1 MIRGN
6 KAVKARPVA
15 ALSLVTVILAVVL
28 TLILTFNQNVRAQD
42 FEDTIESE
50 IDMLSEGGAGMSDD
64 MSMDPVPSPSPKP
77 GANAKSTPNASPSGG
92 EPLFEEESLGAMDNG
107 LSDSEMEPLES
118 PFEPPAKASRSE
130 PVAKPVSQPAEKVA
144 PQFPVSDETESSSL
158 SASVPV
164 APASDEPNSQ
174 FESRL
179 AQIYSEHGDPVS
191 DEKWSSL
198 IGARAAELYSV
209 QAGDTLWDLSR
220 TLFADGFYWS
230 RLWAENPEIQNPHQ
244 ISKGQAIR
252 FVGGTEAAPPEIRV
266 VQDQPDPLIE
276 QSNAAFDREDEVQ
289 AIQDLPLA
297 EDKPDIDIEV
307 APIRAKKTESK
318 PILGEAP
325 VYMEDMEGRITQ
337 ADLEAGVVIEQNE
350 LVRRPKIPP
359 SDIER
364 RPVLK
369 DIPRSFAELRPR
381 LPDKTVTIRRR
392 SSVAEKVA
400 AAIVPSHIGF
410 ERRPEPMGSV
420 VEAEAGEYVASLG
433 QTILIE
439 ANEPLRVGSKVY
451 SLRESY
457 KVAGIGFAYEV
468 GGVIRLT
475 ELVDEKKQIY
485 RGQVIY
491 AVGPVRVGS
500 DILLGEP
507 PRVSV
512 STKGRRVTS
521 KLMIAGGG
529 EDADRTMFGDSAIVY
544 LEAGTEGEVQV
555 GDVLSVQA
563 PIGQRRKTKIP
574 EVSSPIG
581 ILKVFAVSGKMASAF
596 VVLATSEIRKGDY
609 TGPAFPTRL
618 PDLVQ
623 EAPRISRAQGE

>member
-1 MIRGN
+1 MSRG
-6 KAVKARPVA
+6 KKTGAT
-15 ALSLVTVILAVVL
+15 LSATAVVL
-28 TLILTFNQNVRAQD
+28 AFLMLNQGVRAQD

-50 IDMLSEGGAGMSDD
+50 IDMLSDSGAGMSDD
-64 MSMDPVPSPSPKP
+64 MSADMSMDPAPSPSPKP
-77 GANAKSTPNASPSGG
+77 GATANSSPNASGSGEQLFDE
-92 EPLFEEESLGAMDNG
+92 EPLGPMEG

-130 PVAKPVSQPAEKVA
+130 PVVPETP
-144 PQFPVSDETESSSL
+144 ETESPSMNAGVS
-158 SASVPV
+158 V
-164 APASDEPNSQ
+164 APVSDEPNSQ

-179 AQIYSEHGDPVS
+179 AQIYTEHGEPVS
-191 DEKWSSL
+191 DEKWTSL
-198 IGARAAELYSV
+198 VGTRAAEMYSV

-289 AIQDLPLA
+289 AIQDLPPA
-297 EDKPDIDIEV
+297 EEKADIDIEI
-307 APIRAKKTESK
+307 APTRAKKAEPK
-318 PILGEAP
+318 PIVGEAP
-325 VYMEDMEGRITQ
+325 VFLEDMEGRITQ

-359 SDIER
+359 SDVER

-381 LPDKTVTIRRR
+381 MPDKTVTIRRR
-392 SSVAEKVA
+392 SSIAEKVA
-400 AAIVPSHIGF
+400 AAIVPSHIGY

-420 VEAEAGEYVASLG
+420 VEAEAGEYVASIG

-439 ANEPLRVGSKVY
+439 ANEPLTVGSKVFTVTE
-451 SLRESY
+451 RY
-457 KVAGIGFAYEV
+457 KVSGIGYAYEV
-468 GGVIRLT
+468 GGVIRLM

-485 RGQVIY
+485 RGQVTY

-500 DILLGEP
+500 DVLLGEP
-507 PRVSV
+507 PRVAV
-512 STKGRRVTS
+512 SSKGRRVTS
-521 KLMIAGGG
+521 KLVIAGGG
-529 EDADRTMFGDSAIVY
+529 EDSDRTMFGDSAIVF
-544 LEAGTEGEVQV
+544 LEAGSENEVQV
-555 GDVLSVQA
+555 GDVLAVQA
-563 PIGQRRKTKIP
+563 RIGERRKSKIP
-574 EVSSPIG
+574 EVTAPIG
-581 ILKVFAVSGKMASAF
+581 ILKVFSVSGKMASAF
-596 VVLATSEIRKGDY
+596 VVLSTSEIRKGDF

-623 EAPRISRAQGE
+623 EAPRVSRAPGE

>member
-1 MIRGN
+1 
-6 KAVKARPVA
+6 
-15 ALSLVTVILAVVL
+15 
-28 TLILTFNQNVRAQD
+28 
-42 FEDTIESE
+42 
-50 IDMLSEGGAGMSDD
+50 MSDD
-64 MSMDPVPSPSPKP
+64 MSADMSMDPAPSPSPKP
-77 GANAKSTPNASPSGG
+77 GATANSSPNASGSGEQLFDE
-92 EPLFEEESLGAMDNG
+92 EPLGPMEG

-130 PVAKPVSQPAEKVA
+130 PVVPETP
-144 PQFPVSDETESSSL
+144 ETESPSMNAGVS
-158 SASVPV
+158 V
-164 APASDEPNSQ
+164 APVSDEPNSQ

-179 AQIYSEHGDPVS
+179 AQIYTEHGEPVS
-191 DEKWSSL
+191 DEKWTSL
-198 IGARAAELYSV
+198 VGTRAAEMYSV

-289 AIQDLPLA
+289 AIQDLPPA
-297 EDKPDIDIEV
+297 EEKADIDIEI
-307 APIRAKKTESK
+307 APTRAKKAEPK
-318 PILGEAP
+318 PIVGEAP
-325 VYMEDMEGRITQ
+325 VFLEDMEGRITQ

-359 SDIER
+359 SDVER

-381 LPDKTVTIRRR
+381 MPDKTVTIRRR
-392 SSVAEKVA
+392 SSIAEKVA
-400 AAIVPSHIGF
+400 AAIVPSHIGY

-420 VEAEAGEYVASLG
+420 VEAEAGEYVASIG

-439 ANEPLRVGSKVY
+439 ANEPLTVGSKVFTVTE
-451 SLRESY
+451 RY
-457 KVAGIGFAYEV
+457 KVSGIGYAYEV
-468 GGVIRLT
+468 GGVIRLM

-485 RGQVIY
+485 RGQVTY

-500 DILLGEP
+500 DVLLGEP
-507 PRVSV
+507 PRVAV
-512 STKGRRVTS
+512 SSKGRRVTS
-521 KLMIAGGG
+521 KLVIAGGG
-529 EDADRTMFGDSAIVY
+529 EDSDRTMFGDSAIVF
-544 LEAGTEGEVQV
+544 LEAGSENEVQV
-555 GDVLSVQA
+555 GDVLAVQA
-563 PIGQRRKTKIP
+563 RIGERRKSKIP
-574 EVSSPIG
+574 EVTAPIG
-581 ILKVFAVSGKMASAF
+581 ILKVFSVSGKMASAF
-596 VVLATSEIRKGDY
+596 VVLSTSEIRKGDF

-623 EAPRISRAQGE
+623 EAPRVSRAPGE

>member
-1 MIRGN
+1 MSRVK
-6 KAVKARPVA
+6 KAGAT
-15 ALSLVTVILAVVL
+15 LSATAVVL
-28 TLILTFNQNVRAQD
+28 AFLVLNQNVRAQD

-50 IDMLSEGGAGMSDD
+50 IDMLSEGGAMPDETG
-64 MSMDPVPSPSPKP
+64 MDPVPSPSPKP
-77 GANAKSTPNASPSGG
+77 GAAANGSSGAT
-92 EPLFEEESLGAMDNG
+92 EPLFEEESLAPMEGI
-107 LSDSEMEPLES
+107 SDSELEPSELEPLES
-118 PFEPPAKASRSE
+118 PFDPPAKAVRSE
-130 PVAKPVSQPAEKVA
+130 PAPQRPAE
-144 PQFPVSDETESSSL
+144 PVVPELPETESPSM
-158 SASVPV
+158 SASAPV
-164 APASDEPNSQ
+164 APGSDEPNSQ

-179 AQIYSEHGDPVS
+179 AQIYSEHGEPVS
-191 DEKWSSL
+191 DEKWSTL
-198 IGARAAELYSV
+198 IGTRAAEMYSV

-289 AIQDLPLA
+289 AIQDLPPP
-297 EDKPDIDIEV
+297 EEKPDIDIEL
-307 APIRAKKTESK
+307 PPTRAKKAESK
-318 PILGEAP
+318 QMVGEAP
-325 VYMEDMEGRITQ
+325 VFMEDMEGRITQ

-359 SDIER
+359 SDVER

-381 LPDKTVTIRRR
+381 IPDKTVTIRRR
-392 SSVAEKVA
+392 SSVAEKIA
-400 AAIVPSHIGF
+400 AAVVPSHIGF

-439 ANEPLRVGSKVY
+439 GNEPLTIGSKVFTVTE
-451 SLRESY
+451 RF
-457 KVAGIGFAYEV
+457 KVSGVGYAYEV

-475 ELVDEKKQIY
+475 ELVDERKQIY
-485 RGQVIY
+485 RGQVVY
-491 AVGPVRVGS
+491 AVAPVRVGS
-500 DILLGEP
+500 DVLLGEP
-507 PRVSV
+507 PRVAI

-521 KLMIAGGG
+521 KLVIAGGG
-529 EDADRTMFGDSAIVY
+529 EDADRSMFGDSAIVY
-544 LEAGTEGEVQV
+544 LEAGSEGEVQV

-563 PIGQRRKTKIP
+563 RIGERRKSKIP
-574 EVSSPIG
+574 EVTAPIG

-596 VVLATSEIRKGDY
+596 VVLSTSEIRKGDF
-609 TGPAFPTRL
+609 TGPSFPTRL

-623 EAPRISRAQGE
+623 EAPRISRAPGE

>member
-1 MIRGN
+1 MSRVK
-6 KAVKARPVA
+6 KAGAT
-15 ALSLVTVILAVVL
+15 LSATAVVL
-28 TLILTFNQNVRAQD
+28 AFLMLNQNVRAQD

-50 IDMLSEGGAGMSDD
+50 IDMLSEGGAMPDETG
-64 MSMDPVPSPSPKP
+64 MDPVPSPSPKP
-77 GANAKSTPNASPSGG
+77 GAAANGSSGAT
-92 EPLFEEESLGAMDNG
+92 EPLFEEESLAPMEGI
-107 LSDSEMEPLES
+107 SDSELEPSELEPLES
-118 PFEPPAKASRSE
+118 PFDPPAKAARSE
-130 PVAKPVSQPAEKVA
+130 PAPQRPAE
-144 PQFPVSDETESSSL
+144 PVVPELPETESPSM
-158 SASVPV
+158 SASAPV
-164 APASDEPNSQ
+164 APGSDEPNSQ

-179 AQIYSEHGDPVS
+179 AQIYSEHGEPVS
-191 DEKWSSL
+191 DEKWSTL
-198 IGARAAELYSV
+198 IGTRAAEMYSV

-289 AIQDLPLA
+289 AIQDLPPP
-297 EDKPDIDIEV
+297 EEKPDIDIEL
-307 APIRAKKTESK
+307 PPTRAKKAESK
-318 PILGEAP
+318 QMVGQAP
-325 VYMEDMEGRITQ
+325 VFMEDMEGRITQ

-359 SDIER
+359 SDVER

-381 LPDKTVTIRRR
+381 IPDKTVTIRRR
-392 SSVAEKVA
+392 SSVAEKIA
-400 AAIVPSHIGF
+400 AAVVPSHIGF

-439 ANEPLRVGSKVY
+439 GNEPLTIGSKVFTVTE
-451 SLRESY
+451 RF
-457 KVAGIGFAYEV
+457 KVSGVGYAYEV

-475 ELVDEKKQIY
+475 ELVDERKQIY
-485 RGQVIY
+485 RGQVVY

-500 DILLGEP
+500 DVLLGEP
-507 PRVSV
+507 PRVAI

-521 KLMIAGGG
+521 KLVIAGGG
-529 EDADRTMFGDSAIVY
+529 EDADRSMFGDSAIVY
-544 LEAGTEGEVQV
+544 LEAGSEGEVQV

-563 PIGQRRKTKIP
+563 RIGERRKSKIP
-574 EVSSPIG
+574 DVTAPIG

-596 VVLATSEIRKGDY
+596 VVLSTSEIRKGDF
-609 TGPAFPTRL
+609 TGPSFPTRL

-623 EAPRISRAQGE
+623 EAPRISRAPGE

>member
-1 MIRGN
+1 MSRG
-6 KAVKARPVA
+6 KKTGAT
-15 ALSLVTVILAVVL
+15 LSATAVVL
-28 TLILTFNQNVRAQD
+28 AFLMLNQGVRAQD

-50 IDMLSEGGAGMSDD
+50 IDMLSDSGAGMSDD
-64 MSMDPVPSPSPKP
+64 MSTDMSMDPAPSPSPKP
-77 GANAKSTPNASPSGG
+77 GATANSSPNASGSGEQLFDE
-92 EPLFEEESLGAMDNG
+92 EPLGPMEG

-130 PVAKPVSQPAEKVA
+130 PVVPEA
-144 PQFPVSDETESSSL
+144 PETESPSMNAGVS
-158 SASVPV
+158 V
-164 APASDEPNSQ
+164 APGSDEPNSQ

-179 AQIYSEHGDPVS
+179 AQIYTEHGEPVS
-191 DEKWSSL
+191 DEKWTSL
-198 IGARAAELYSV
+198 VGTRAAEMYSV

-289 AIQDLPLA
+289 AIQDLPPA
-297 EDKPDIDIEV
+297 EEKTDIDIEI
-307 APIRAKKTESK
+307 APTRAKKAEPK
-318 PILGEAP
+318 PIVGEAP
-325 VYMEDMEGRITQ
+325 VFLEDMEGRITQ

-359 SDIER
+359 SDVER

-381 LPDKTVTIRRR
+381 MPDKTVTIRRR
-392 SSVAEKVA
+392 SSIAEKVA
-400 AAIVPSHIGF
+400 AAIVPSHIGY

-420 VEAEAGEYVASLG
+420 VEAEAGEYVASIG

-439 ANEPLRVGSKVY
+439 ANEPLTVGSKVFTVTE
-451 SLRESY
+451 RY
-457 KVAGIGFAYEV
+457 KVSGIGYAYEV
-468 GGVIRLT
+468 GGVIRLM

-485 RGQVIY
+485 RGQVTY

-500 DILLGEP
+500 DVLLGEP
-507 PRVSV
+507 PRVAV
-512 STKGRRVTS
+512 SSKGRRVTS
-521 KLMIAGGG
+521 KLVIAGGG
-529 EDADRTMFGDSAIVY
+529 EDSDRTMFGDSAIVF
-544 LEAGTEGEVQV
+544 LEAGSENEVQV
-555 GDVLSVQA
+555 GDVLAVQA
-563 PIGQRRKTKIP
+563 RIGERRKSKIP
-574 EVSSPIG
+574 EVTAPIG
-581 ILKVFAVSGKMASAF
+581 ILKVFSVSGKMASAF
-596 VVLATSEIRKGDY
+596 VVLSTSEIRRGDF

-623 EAPRISRAQGE
+623 EAPRVSRAPGE

>member
-1 MIRGN
+1 MSRVK
-6 KAVKARPVA
+6 KAGAT
-15 ALSLVTVILAVVL
+15 LSATAVVL
-28 TLILTFNQNVRAQD
+28 AFLVLNQNVRAQD

-50 IDMLSEGGAGMSDD
+50 IDMLSEGGAMPDETG
-64 MSMDPVPSPSPKP
+64 MDPVPSPSPKP
-77 GANAKSTPNASPSGG
+77 GAAANGSSGAT
-92 EPLFEEESLGAMDNG
+92 EPLFEEESLAPMEGI
-107 LSDSEMEPLES
+107 SDSELEPSELEPLES
-118 PFEPPAKASRSE
+118 PFDPPAKAARSE
-130 PVAKPVSQPAEKVA
+130 PAPQRPAE
-144 PQFPVSDETESSSL
+144 PVVPELPETESPSM
-158 SASVPV
+158 SASAPV
-164 APASDEPNSQ
+164 APGSDEPNSQ

-179 AQIYSEHGDPVS
+179 AQIYSEHGEPVS
-191 DEKWSSL
+191 DEKWSTL
-198 IGARAAELYSV
+198 IGTRAAEMYSV

-289 AIQDLPLA
+289 AIQDLPPP
-297 EDKPDIDIEV
+297 EEKPDIDIEL
-307 APIRAKKTESK
+307 PPTRAKKAESK
-318 PILGEAP
+318 QMVGEAP
-325 VYMEDMEGRITQ
+325 VFMEDMEGRITQ

-359 SDIER
+359 SDVER

-381 LPDKTVTIRRR
+381 IPDKTVTIRRR
-392 SSVAEKVA
+392 SSVAEKIA
-400 AAIVPSHIGF
+400 AAVVPSHIGF

-439 ANEPLRVGSKVY
+439 GNEPLTIGSKVFTVTE
-451 SLRESY
+451 RF
-457 KVAGIGFAYEV
+457 KVSGVGYAYEV

-475 ELVDEKKQIY
+475 ELVDERKQIY
-485 RGQVIY
+485 RGQVVY

-500 DILLGEP
+500 DVLLGEP
-507 PRVSV
+507 PRVAI

-521 KLMIAGGG
+521 KLVIAGGG
-529 EDADRTMFGDSAIVY
+529 EDADRSMFGDSAIVY
-544 LEAGTEGEVQV
+544 LEASNEGEVQV

-563 PIGQRRKTKIP
+563 RIGERRKSKIP
-574 EVSSPIG
+574 DVTAPIG

-596 VVLATSEIRKGDY
+596 VVLSTSEIRKGDF
-609 TGPAFPTRL
+609 TGPSFPTRL

-623 EAPRISRAQGE
+623 EAPRISRAPGE

>member
-1 MIRGN
+1 MSRG
-6 KAVKARPVA
+6 KKTGAT
-15 ALSLVTVILAVVL
+15 LSATAVVL
-28 TLILTFNQNVRAQD
+28 AFLMLNQGVRAQD

-50 IDMLSEGGAGMSDD
+50 IDMLSDSGAGMSDD
-64 MSMDPVPSPSPKP
+64 MSADMSMDPAPSPSPKP
-77 GANAKSTPNASPSGG
+77 GATANSSPNASGSGEQLFDE
-92 EPLFEEESLGAMDNG
+92 EPLGPMEG

-130 PVAKPVSQPAEKVA
+130 PVVPETP
-144 PQFPVSDETESSSL
+144 ETESPSMNAGVS
-158 SASVPV
+158 V
-164 APASDEPNSQ
+164 APVSDEPNSQ

-179 AQIYSEHGDPVS
+179 AQIYTEHGEPVS
-191 DEKWSSL
+191 DEKWTSL
-198 IGARAAELYSV
+198 VGTRAAEMYSV

-289 AIQDLPLA
+289 AIQDLPPA
-297 EDKPDIDIEV
+297 EEKADIDIEI
-307 APIRAKKTESK
+307 APTRAKKAEPK
-318 PILGEAP
+318 PIVGEAP
-325 VYMEDMEGRITQ
+325 VFLEDMEGRITQ

-359 SDIER
+359 SDVER

-381 LPDKTVTIRRR
+381 MPDKTVTIRRR
-392 SSVAEKVA
+392 SSIAEKVA
-400 AAIVPSHIGF
+400 AAIVPSHIGY

-420 VEAEAGEYVASLG
+420 VEAEAGEDVASIG

-439 ANEPLRVGSKVY
+439 ANEPLTVGSKVFTVTE
-451 SLRESY
+451 RY
-457 KVAGIGFAYEV
+457 KVSGIGYAYEV
-468 GGVIRLT
+468 GGVIRLM

-485 RGQVIY
+485 RGQVTY

-500 DILLGEP
+500 DVLLGEP
-507 PRVSV
+507 PRVAV
-512 STKGRRVTS
+512 SSKGRRVTS
-521 KLMIAGGG
+521 KLVIAGGG
-529 EDADRTMFGDSAIVY
+529 EDSDRTMFGDSAIVF
-544 LEAGTEGEVQV
+544 LEAGSENEVQV
-555 GDVLSVQA
+555 GDVLAVQA
-563 PIGQRRKTKIP
+563 RIGERRKSKIP
-574 EVSSPIG
+574 EVTAPIG
-581 ILKVFAVSGKMASAF
+581 ILKVFSVSGKMASAF
-596 VVLATSEIRKGDY
+596 VVLSTSEIRKGDF

-623 EAPRISRAQGE
+623 EAPRVSRAPGE

>member
-1 MIRGN
+1 MSRVK
-6 KAVKARPVA
+6 KAGAT
-15 ALSLVTVILAVVL
+15 LSATAVVL
-28 TLILTFNQNVRAQD
+28 AFLVLNQNVRAQD

-50 IDMLSEGGAGMSDD
+50 IDMLSEGGAMPGETG
-64 MSMDPVPSPSPKP
+64 MDPVPSPSPKP
-77 GANAKSTPNASPSGG
+77 GAAANGSSGAT
-92 EPLFEEESLGAMDNG
+92 EPLFEEESLAPMEGI
-107 LSDSEMEPLES
+107 SDSELEPLES
-118 PFEPPAKASRSE
+118 PFDPPAKAARSE
-130 PVAKPVSQPAEKVA
+130 PAPQRPAE
-144 PQFPVSDETESSSL
+144 PVVPELPETESPSM
-158 SASVPV
+158 SASAPV
-164 APASDEPNSQ
+164 APGSDEPNSQ

-179 AQIYSEHGDPVS
+179 AQIYSEHGEPVS
-191 DEKWSSL
+191 DEKWSTL
-198 IGARAAELYSV
+198 IGTRAAEMYSV

-289 AIQDLPLA
+289 AIQDLPPP
-297 EDKPDIDIEV
+297 EEKPDIDIEL
-307 APIRAKKTESK
+307 PPTRAKKAESK
-318 PILGEAP
+318 QMVGEAP
-325 VYMEDMEGRITQ
+325 VFMEDMEGRITQ

-359 SDIER
+359 SDVER

-381 LPDKTVTIRRR
+381 IPDKTVTIRRR
-392 SSVAEKVA
+392 SSVAEKIA
-400 AAIVPSHIGF
+400 AAVVPSHIGF

-439 ANEPLRVGSKVY
+439 GNEPLTIGSKVFTVTE
-451 SLRESY
+451 RF
-457 KVAGIGFAYEV
+457 KVSGVGYAYEV

-475 ELVDEKKQIY
+475 ELVDERKQIY
-485 RGQVIY
+485 RGQVVY

-500 DILLGEP
+500 DVLLGEP
-507 PRVSV
+507 PRVAI

-521 KLMIAGGG
+521 KLVIAGGG
-529 EDADRTMFGDSAIVY
+529 EDADRSMFGDSAIVY
-544 LEAGTEGEVQV
+544 LEAGSEGEVQV

-563 PIGQRRKTKIP
+563 RIGERRKSKIP
-574 EVSSPIG
+574 EVTAPIG

-596 VVLATSEIRKGDY
+596 VVLSTSEIRKGDF
-609 TGPAFPTRL
+609 TGPSFPTRL

-623 EAPRISRAQGE
+623 EAPRISRAPGE

>member
-1 MIRGN
+1 MSRG
-6 KAVKARPVA
+6 KKTGAT
-15 ALSLVTVILAVVL
+15 LSATAVVL
-28 TLILTFNQNVRAQD
+28 AFLMLNQGVRAQD

-50 IDMLSEGGAGMSDD
+50 IDMLSDSGAGMSDD
-64 MSMDPVPSPSPKP
+64 MSADMSMDPAPSPSPKP
-77 GANAKSTPNASPSGG
+77 GATANSSPNASGSGEQLFDE
-92 EPLFEEESLGAMDNG
+92 EPLGPMEG

-130 PVAKPVSQPAEKVA
+130 PVVPETP
-144 PQFPVSDETESSSL
+144 ETESPTMNAGVS
-158 SASVPV
+158 V
-164 APASDEPNSQ
+164 APGSDEPNSQ

-179 AQIYSEHGDPVS
+179 AQIYTEHGEPVS
-191 DEKWSSL
+191 DEKWTSL
-198 IGARAAELYSV
+198 VGTRAAEMYSV

-289 AIQDLPLA
+289 AIQDLPPA
-297 EDKPDIDIEV
+297 EEKADIDIEI
-307 APIRAKKTESK
+307 APTRAKKAEPK
-318 PILGEAP
+318 PIVGEAP
-325 VYMEDMEGRITQ
+325 VFLEDMEGRITQ

-359 SDIER
+359 SDVER

-381 LPDKTVTIRRR
+381 MPDKTVTIRRR
-392 SSVAEKVA
+392 SSIAEKVA
-400 AAIVPSHIGF
+400 AAIVPSHIGY

-420 VEAEAGEYVASLG
+420 VEAEAGEYVASIG

-439 ANEPLRVGSKVY
+439 ANEPLTVGSKVFTVTE
-451 SLRESY
+451 RY
-457 KVAGIGFAYEV
+457 KVSGIGYAYEV
-468 GGVIRLT
+468 GGVIRLM

-485 RGQVIY
+485 RGQVTY

-500 DILLGEP
+500 DVLLGEP
-507 PRVSV
+507 PRVAV
-512 STKGRRVTS
+512 SSKGRRVTS
-521 KLMIAGGG
+521 KLVIAGGG
-529 EDADRTMFGDSAIVY
+529 EDSDRTMFGDSAIVF
-544 LEAGTEGEVQV
+544 LEAGSENEVQV
-555 GDVLSVQA
+555 GDVLAVQA
-563 PIGQRRKTKIP
+563 RIGERRKSKIP
-574 EVSSPIG
+574 EVTAPIG
-581 ILKVFAVSGKMASAF
+581 ILKVFSVSGKMASAF
-596 VVLATSEIRKGDY
+596 VVLSTSEIRKGDF

-623 EAPRISRAQGE
+623 EAPRVSRAPGE

>member
-1 MIRGN
+1 MSRVK
-6 KAVKARPVA
+6 KAGAT
-15 ALSLVTVILAVVL
+15 LSATAVVL
-28 TLILTFNQNVRAQD
+28 AFLVLNQNVRAQD

-50 IDMLSEGGAGMSDD
+50 IDMLSEGGAMPGETG
-64 MSMDPVPSPSPKP
+64 MDPVPSPSPKP
-77 GANAKSTPNASPSGG
+77 GAAANGSSGAT
-92 EPLFEEESLGAMDNG
+92 EPLFEEESLAPMEGI
-107 LSDSEMEPLES
+107 SDSELEPSELEPLES
-118 PFEPPAKASRSE
+118 PFDPPAKAARSE
-130 PVAKPVSQPAEKVA
+130 PAPQRPAE
-144 PQFPVSDETESSSL
+144 PVVPELPETESPSM
-158 SASVPV
+158 SASAPV
-164 APASDEPNSQ
+164 APGSDEPNSQ

-179 AQIYSEHGDPVS
+179 AQIYSEHGEPVS
-191 DEKWSSL
+191 DEKWSTL
-198 IGARAAELYSV
+198 IGTRAAEMYSV

-289 AIQDLPLA
+289 AIQDLPPP
-297 EDKPDIDIEV
+297 EEKPDIDIEL
-307 APIRAKKTESK
+307 PPTRAKKAESK
-318 PILGEAP
+318 QMVGQAP
-325 VYMEDMEGRITQ
+325 VFMEDMEGRITQ

-359 SDIER
+359 SDVER

-381 LPDKTVTIRRR
+381 IPDKTVTIRRR
-392 SSVAEKVA
+392 SSVAEKIA
-400 AAIVPSHIGF
+400 AAVVPSHIGF

-439 ANEPLRVGSKVY
+439 GNEPLTIGSKVFTVTE
-451 SLRESY
+451 RF
-457 KVAGIGFAYEV
+457 KVSGVGYAYEV

-475 ELVDEKKQIY
+475 ELVDERKQIY
-485 RGQVIY
+485 RGQVVY

-500 DILLGEP
+500 DVLLGEP
-507 PRVSV
+507 PRVAI

-521 KLMIAGGG
+521 KLVIAGGG
-529 EDADRTMFGDSAIVY
+529 EDADRSMFGDSAIVY
-544 LEAGTEGEVQV
+544 LEAGSEGEVQV

-563 PIGQRRKTKIP
+563 RIGERRKSKIP
-574 EVSSPIG
+574 DVTAPIG

-596 VVLATSEIRKGDY
+596 VVLSTSEIRKGDF
-609 TGPAFPTRL
+609 TGPSFPTRL

-623 EAPRISRAQGE
+623 EAPRISRAPGE

>member
-1 MIRGN
+1 MSRG
-6 KAVKARPVA
+6 KKTGAT
-15 ALSLVTVILAVVL
+15 LSATAVVL
-28 TLILTFNQNVRAQD
+28 AFLMLNQGVRAQD

-50 IDMLSEGGAGMSDD
+50 IDMLSDSGAGMSDD
-64 MSMDPVPSPSPKP
+64 MSTDMSMDPAPSPSPKP
-77 GANAKSTPNASPSGG
+77 GATANSSPNASGSGEQLFDE
-92 EPLFEEESLGAMDNG
+92 EPLGPMEG

-130 PVAKPVSQPAEKVA
+130 PVVPETP
-144 PQFPVSDETESSSL
+144 ETESPTMNAGVS
-158 SASVPV
+158 V
-164 APASDEPNSQ
+164 APGSDEPNSQ

-179 AQIYSEHGDPVS
+179 AQIYTEHGEPVS
-191 DEKWSSL
+191 DEKWTSL
-198 IGARAAELYSV
+198 VGTRAAEMYSV

-289 AIQDLPLA
+289 AIQDLPPA
-297 EDKPDIDIEV
+297 EEKADIDIEI
-307 APIRAKKTESK
+307 APTRAKKAEPK
-318 PILGEAP
+318 PIVGEAP
-325 VYMEDMEGRITQ
+325 VFLEDMEGRITQ

-359 SDIER
+359 SDVER

-381 LPDKTVTIRRR
+381 MPDKTVTIRRR
-392 SSVAEKVA
+392 SSIAEKVA
-400 AAIVPSHIGF
+400 AAIVPSHIGY

-420 VEAEAGEYVASLG
+420 VEAEAGEYVASIG

-439 ANEPLRVGSKVY
+439 ANEPLTVGSKVFTVTE
-451 SLRESY
+451 RY
-457 KVAGIGFAYEV
+457 KVSGIGYAYEV
-468 GGVIRLT
+468 GGVIRLM

-485 RGQVIY
+485 RGQVTY

-500 DILLGEP
+500 DVLLGEP
-507 PRVSV
+507 PRVAV
-512 STKGRRVTS
+512 SSKGRRVTS
-521 KLMIAGGG
+521 KLVIAGGG
-529 EDADRTMFGDSAIVY
+529 EDSDRTMFGDSAIVF
-544 LEAGTEGEVQV
+544 LEAGSENEVQV
-555 GDVLSVQA
+555 GDVLAVQA
-563 PIGQRRKTKIP
+563 RIGERRKSKIP
-574 EVSSPIG
+574 EVTAPIG
-581 ILKVFAVSGKMASAF
+581 ILKVFSVSGKMASAF
-596 VVLATSEIRKGDY
+596 VVLSTSEIRKGDF

-623 EAPRISRAQGE
+623 EAPRVSRAPGE

>member
-1 MIRGN
+1 MSRG
-6 KAVKARPVA
+6 KKTGAT
-15 ALSLVTVILAVVL
+15 LSATAVVL
-28 TLILTFNQNVRAQD
+28 AFLMLNQGVRAQD

-50 IDMLSEGGAGMSDD
+50 IDMLSDSGAGMSDD
-64 MSMDPVPSPSPKP
+64 MSADMSMDPAPSPSPKP
-77 GANAKSTPNASPSGG
+77 GATANSSPNASGSGEQLFDE
-92 EPLFEEESLGAMDNG
+92 EPLGPMEG

-130 PVAKPVSQPAEKVA
+130 PVVPETP
-144 PQFPVSDETESSSL
+144 ETESPSMNAGVS
-158 SASVPV
+158 V
-164 APASDEPNSQ
+164 APVSDEPNSQ

-179 AQIYSEHGDPVS
+179 AQIYTEHGEPVS
-191 DEKWSSL
+191 DEKWISL
-198 IGARAAELYSV
+198 VGTRAAEMYSV

-252 FVGGTEAAPPEIRV
+252 FVGGTEAVPPEIRV

-289 AIQDLPLA
+289 AIQDLPPA
-297 EDKPDIDIEV
+297 EEKADIDIEI
-307 APIRAKKTESK
+307 APTRAKKAEPK
-318 PILGEAP
+318 PIVGEAP
-325 VYMEDMEGRITQ
+325 VFLEDMEGRITQ

-359 SDIER
+359 SDVER

-381 LPDKTVTIRRR
+381 MPDKTVTIRRR
-392 SSVAEKVA
+392 SSIAEKVA
-400 AAIVPSHIGF
+400 AAIVPSHIGY

-420 VEAEAGEYVASLG
+420 VEAEAGEYVASIG

-439 ANEPLRVGSKVY
+439 ANEPLTVGSKVFTVTE
-451 SLRESY
+451 RY
-457 KVAGIGFAYEV
+457 KVSGIGYAYEV
-468 GGVIRLT
+468 GGVIRLM

-485 RGQVIY
+485 RGQVTY

-500 DILLGEP
+500 DVLLGEP
-507 PRVSV
+507 PRVAV
-512 STKGRRVTS
+512 SSKGRRVTS
-521 KLMIAGGG
+521 KLVIAGGG
-529 EDADRTMFGDSAIVY
+529 EDSDRTMFGDSAIVF
-544 LEAGTEGEVQV
+544 LEAGSENEVQV
-555 GDVLSVQA
+555 GDVLAVQA
-563 PIGQRRKTKIP
+563 RIGERRKSKIP
-574 EVSSPIG
+574 EVTAPIG
-581 ILKVFAVSGKMASAF
+581 ILKVFSVSGKMASAF
-596 VVLATSEIRKGDY
+596 VVLSTSEIRKGDF

-623 EAPRISRAQGE
+623 EAPRVSRAPGE

>member
-1 MIRGN
+1 MSRVK
-6 KAVKARPVA
+6 KAGAT
-15 ALSLVTVILAVVL
+15 LSATAVVL
-28 TLILTFNQNVRAQD
+28 AFLMLNQNVRAQD

-50 IDMLSEGGAGMSDD
+50 IDMLSEGGAMPDETG
-64 MSMDPVPSPSPKP
+64 MDPVPSPSPKP
-77 GANAKSTPNASPSGG
+77 GAAANGSSGAT
-92 EPLFEEESLGAMDNG
+92 EPLFEEESLAPMEGI
-107 LSDSEMEPLES
+107 SDSELEPSELEPLES
-118 PFEPPAKASRSE
+118 PFDPPAKAARSE
-130 PVAKPVSQPAEKVA
+130 PAPQRPAE
-144 PQFPVSDETESSSL
+144 PVVPELPETESPSM
-158 SASVPV
+158 SASAPV
-164 APASDEPNSQ
+164 APGSDEPNSQ

-179 AQIYSEHGDPVS
+179 AQIYSEHGEPVS
-191 DEKWSSL
+191 DEKWSTL
-198 IGARAAELYSV
+198 IGTRAAEMYSV

-289 AIQDLPLA
+289 AIQDLPPP
-297 EDKPDIDIEV
+297 EEKPDIDIEL
-307 APIRAKKTESK
+307 PPTRAKKAESK
-318 PILGEAP
+318 QMVGEAP
-325 VYMEDMEGRITQ
+325 VFMEDMEGRITQ

-359 SDIER
+359 SDVER

-381 LPDKTVTIRRR
+381 IPDKTVTIRRR
-392 SSVAEKVA
+392 SSVAEKIA
-400 AAIVPSHIGF
+400 AAVVPSHIGF

-439 ANEPLRVGSKVY
+439 GNEPLTIGSKVFTVTE
-451 SLRESY
+451 RF
-457 KVAGIGFAYEV
+457 KVSGVGYAYEV

-475 ELVDEKKQIY
+475 ELVDERKQIY
-485 RGQVIY
+485 RGQVVY

-500 DILLGEP
+500 DVLLGEP
-507 PRVSV
+507 PRVAI

-521 KLMIAGGG
+521 KLVIAGGG
-529 EDADRTMFGDSAIVY
+529 EDADRSMFGDSAIVY
-544 LEAGTEGEVQV
+544 LEAGSEGEVQV

-563 PIGQRRKTKIP
+563 RIGERRKSKIP
-574 EVSSPIG
+574 EVTAPIG

-596 VVLATSEIRKGDY
+596 VVLSTSEIRKGDF
-609 TGPAFPTRL
+609 TGPSFPTRL

-623 EAPRISRAQGE
+623 EAPRISRAPEE

>member
-1 MIRGN
+1 MSRVK
-6 KAVKARPVA
+6 KAGAT
-15 ALSLVTVILAVVL
+15 LSATAVVL
-28 TLILTFNQNVRAQD
+28 AFLVLNQNVRAQD

-50 IDMLSEGGAGMSDD
+50 IDMLSEGGAMPDETG
-64 MSMDPVPSPSPKP
+64 MDPVPSPSPKP
-77 GANAKSTPNASPSGG
+77 GAAANGSSGAT
-92 EPLFEEESLGAMDNG
+92 EPLFEEESLAPMEGI
-107 LSDSEMEPLES
+107 SDSELEPSELEPLES
-118 PFEPPAKASRSE
+118 PFDPPAKAARSE
-130 PVAKPVSQPAEKVA
+130 PAPQRPAE
-144 PQFPVSDETESSSL
+144 PVVPELLETESPSM
-158 SASVPV
+158 SASAPV
-164 APASDEPNSQ
+164 APGSDEPNSQ

-179 AQIYSEHGDPVS
+179 AQIYSEHGEPVS
-191 DEKWSSL
+191 DEKWSTL
-198 IGARAAELYSV
+198 IGTRAAEMYSV

-289 AIQDLPLA
+289 AIQDLPPP
-297 EDKPDIDIEV
+297 EEKPDIEIEL
-307 APIRAKKTESK
+307 PPTRAKKAESK
-318 PILGEAP
+318 QMVGEAP
-325 VYMEDMEGRITQ
+325 VFMEDMEGRITQ

-359 SDIER
+359 SDVER

-381 LPDKTVTIRRR
+381 IPDKTVTIRRR
-392 SSVAEKVA
+392 SSVAEKIA
-400 AAIVPSHIGF
+400 AAVVPSHIGF

-439 ANEPLRVGSKVY
+439 GNEPLTIGSKVFTVTE
-451 SLRESY
+451 RF
-457 KVAGIGFAYEV
+457 KVSGVGYAYEV

-475 ELVDEKKQIY
+475 ELVDERKQIY
-485 RGQVIY
+485 RGQVVY

-500 DILLGEP
+500 DVLLGEP
-507 PRVSV
+507 PRVAI

-521 KLMIAGGG
+521 KLVIAGGG
-529 EDADRTMFGDSAIVY
+529 EDADRSMFGDSAIVY
-544 LEAGTEGEVQV
+544 LEAGSEGEVQV

-563 PIGQRRKTKIP
+563 RIGERRKSKIP
-574 EVSSPIG
+574 DVTAPIG

-596 VVLATSEIRKGDY
+596 VVLSTSEIRKGDF
-609 TGPAFPTRL
+609 TGPSFPTRL

-623 EAPRISRAQGE
+623 EAPRISRAPGE

>member
-1 MIRGN
+1 MSRVK
-6 KAVKARPVA
+6 KAGA
-15 ALSLVTVILAVVL
+15 ALSATAVVL
-28 TLILTFNQNVRAQD
+28 AFLVLNQNVRAQD

-50 IDMLSEGGAGMSDD
+50 IDMLSEGGAMPGETG
-64 MSMDPVPSPSPKP
+64 MDPVPSPSPKP
-77 GANAKSTPNASPSGG
+77 GAAANGSSGAT
-92 EPLFEEESLGAMDNG
+92 EPLFEEESLAPMEGI
-107 LSDSEMEPLES
+107 SDSELEPSELEPLES
-118 PFEPPAKASRSE
+118 PFDPPAKAARSE
-130 PVAKPVSQPAEKVA
+130 PAPQRPAE
-144 PQFPVSDETESSSL
+144 PVVPELPETESPSM
-158 SASVPV
+158 SASAPV
-164 APASDEPNSQ
+164 APGSDEPNSQ

-179 AQIYSEHGDPVS
+179 AQIYSEHGEPVS
-191 DEKWSSL
+191 DEKWSAL
-198 IGARAAELYSV
+198 IGTRAAEMYSV

-289 AIQDLPLA
+289 AIQDLPPP
-297 EDKPDIDIEV
+297 EEKPDIDIEL
-307 APIRAKKTESK
+307 PPTRAKKAESK
-318 PILGEAP
+318 QMVGEAP
-325 VYMEDMEGRITQ
+325 VFMEDMEGRITQ

-359 SDIER
+359 SDVER

-381 LPDKTVTIRRR
+381 IPDKTVTIRRR
-392 SSVAEKVA
+392 SSVAEKIA
-400 AAIVPSHIGF
+400 AAVVPSHIGF

-439 ANEPLRVGSKVY
+439 GNEPLTIGSKVFTVTE
-451 SLRESY
+451 RF
-457 KVAGIGFAYEV
+457 KVSGVGYAYEV

-475 ELVDEKKQIY
+475 ELVDERKQIY
-485 RGQVIY
+485 RGQVVY

-500 DILLGEP
+500 DVLLGEP
-507 PRVSV
+507 PRVAI

-521 KLMIAGGG
+521 KLVIAGGG
-529 EDADRTMFGDSAIVY
+529 EDADRSMFGDSAIVY
-544 LEAGTEGEVQV
+544 LEAGSEGEVQV

-563 PIGQRRKTKIP
+563 RIGERRKSKIP
-574 EVSSPIG
+574 DVTAPIG

-596 VVLATSEIRKGDY
+596 VVLSTSEIRKGDF
-609 TGPAFPTRL
+609 TGPSFPTRL

-623 EAPRISRAQGE
+623 EAPRISRAPGE

>member
-1 MIRGN
+1 MSRVK
-6 KAVKARPVA
+6 KAGATLSATAVA
-15 ALSLVTVILAVVL
+15 LAFLVL
-28 TLILTFNQNVRAQD
+28 NQNVRAQE

-50 IDMLSEGGAGMSDD
+50 IDMLSEGGAMPDETG
-64 MSMDPVPSPSPKP
+64 MDPVPSPSPKP
-77 GANAKSTPNASPSGG
+77 GAAANGSSGAT
-92 EPLFEEESLGAMDNG
+92 EPLFEEESLAPMEGI
-107 LSDSEMEPLES
+107 SDSELEPSELEPLES
-118 PFEPPAKASRSE
+118 PFDPPAKAARSE
-130 PVAKPVSQPAEKVA
+130 PAPQRPAE
-144 PQFPVSDETESSSL
+144 PVVPELPETESPSM
-158 SASVPV
+158 SASAPV
-164 APASDEPNSQ
+164 APGSDEPNSQ

-179 AQIYSEHGDPVS
+179 AQIYSEHGEPVS
-191 DEKWSSL
+191 DEKWSTL
-198 IGARAAELYSV
+198 IGTRAAEMYSV

-289 AIQDLPLA
+289 AIQDLPPP
-297 EDKPDIDIEV
+297 EEKPDIDIEL
-307 APIRAKKTESK
+307 PPTRAKKAESK
-318 PILGEAP
+318 QMVGEAP
-325 VYMEDMEGRITQ
+325 VFMEDMEGRITQ

-350 LVRRPKIPP
+350 LIHRPKIPP
-359 SDIER
+359 SDVER

-381 LPDKTVTIRRR
+381 IPDKTVTIRRR
-392 SSVAEKVA
+392 SSVAEKIA
-400 AAIVPSHIGF
+400 AAVVPSHIGF

-439 ANEPLRVGSKVY
+439 GNEPLTIGSKVFTVTE
-451 SLRESY
+451 RF
-457 KVAGIGFAYEV
+457 KVPDVGYAYEV

-475 ELVDEKKQIY
+475 ELVDERKQIY
-485 RGQVIY
+485 RGQVVY

-500 DILLGEP
+500 DVLLGEP
-507 PRVSV
+507 PRVAI

-521 KLMIAGGG
+521 KLVIAGGG
-529 EDADRTMFGDSAIVY
+529 EDADRSMFGDSAIVY
-544 LEAGTEGEVQV
+544 LEASNEGEVQV

-563 PIGQRRKTKIP
+563 RIGERRKSKIP
-574 EVSSPIG
+574 DVTAPIG

-596 VVLATSEIRKGDY
+596 VVLSTSEIRKGDF
-609 TGPAFPTRL
+609 TGPSFPTRL

-623 EAPRISRAQGE
+623 EAPRISRAPGE

>member
-1 MIRGN
+1 MSRVK
-6 KAVKARPVA
+6 KAGAT
-15 ALSLVTVILAVVL
+15 LSATAVVL
-28 TLILTFNQNVRAQD
+28 AFLVLNQNVRAQD

-50 IDMLSEGGAGMSDD
+50 IDMLSEGGAMPDETGMV
-64 MSMDPVPSPSPKP
+64 PVPSPSPKP
-77 GANAKSTPNASPSGG
+77 GAAANGSSGAT
-92 EPLFEEESLGAMDNG
+92 EPLFEEESLAPMEGI
-107 LSDSEMEPLES
+107 SDSELEPSELEPLES
-118 PFEPPAKASRSE
+118 PFDPPAKAARSE
-130 PVAKPVSQPAEKVA
+130 PAPQRPAE
-144 PQFPVSDETESSSL
+144 PVVPELLETESPSM
-158 SASVPV
+158 SASAPV
-164 APASDEPNSQ
+164 APGSDEPNSQ

-179 AQIYSEHGDPVS
+179 AQIYSEHGEPVS
-191 DEKWSSL
+191 DEKWSTL
-198 IGARAAELYSV
+198 IGTRAAEMYSV

-289 AIQDLPLA
+289 AIQDLPPP
-297 EDKPDIDIEV
+297 EEKPDIDIEL
-307 APIRAKKTESK
+307 PPTRAKKAESK
-318 PILGEAP
+318 QMVGEAP
-325 VYMEDMEGRITQ
+325 VFMEDMEGRITQ

-359 SDIER
+359 SDVER

-381 LPDKTVTIRRR
+381 IPDKTVTIRRR
-392 SSVAEKVA
+392 SSVAEKIA
-400 AAIVPSHIGF
+400 AAVVPSHIGF

-439 ANEPLRVGSKVY
+439 GNEPLTIGSKVFTVTE
-451 SLRESY
+451 RF
-457 KVAGIGFAYEV
+457 KVSGVGYAYEV

-475 ELVDEKKQIY
+475 ELVDERKQIY
-485 RGQVIY
+485 RGQVVY

-500 DILLGEP
+500 DVLLGEP
-507 PRVSV
+507 PRVAI

-521 KLMIAGGG
+521 KLVIAGGG
-529 EDADRTMFGDSAIVY
+529 EDADRSMFGDSAIVY
-544 LEAGTEGEVQV
+544 LEAGSEGEVQV

-563 PIGQRRKTKIP
+563 RIGERRKSKIP
-574 EVSSPIG
+574 DVTAPIG

-596 VVLATSEIRKGDY
+596 VVLSTSEIRKGDF
-609 TGPAFPTRL
+609 TGPSFPTRL

-623 EAPRISRAQGE
+623 EAPRISRAPGE